1 MSRYDN
7 MMEDEEKMDKII
19 IGATA
24 MAATVAFMG
33 VNPLQFL

>member
-1 MSRYDN
+1 
-7 MMEDEEKMDKII
+7 MEIII

-24 MAATVAFMG
+24 VAAIVRSIGVNG

>member
-1 MSRYDN
+1 
-7 MMEDEEKMDKII
+7 MEKII

-24 MAATVAFMG
+24 VAATVISIGVNG